1 MTNGFTSTLML
12 QRFLFL
18 LSILFITVF
27 CEQENPCNGFELGKP
42 FEISAEETVKNCLED
57 ISITMLPVEYDSR
70 CPEGA
75 VCIWAGYAKVDLLFS
90 SLGKEVSVSLS
101 TDPALSNIPNNV
113 SVEGYSFQ
121 LLELNP
127 YPALGSAANSKEYKA
142 KLLIESVLP

>member
-1 MTNGFTSTLML
+1 MLARFHFILTLVIFTVS
-12 QRFLFL
+12 
-18 LSILFITVF
+18 

-42 FEISAEETVKNCLED
+42 VEIPAGETVKNCLED
-57 ISITMLPVEYDSR
+57 ISITMLPVQYDSR

-90 SLGKEVSVSLS
+90 SRGKEVSVSLS
-101 TDPALSNIPNNV
+101 TDPGLSNIPNKV

-121 LLELNP
+121 LLELTP
-127 YPALGSAANSKEYKA
+127 YPKLGNDSKRYKA

>member
-1 MTNGFTSTLML
+1 ML
-12 QRFLFL
+12 QRFIILF
-18 LSILFITVF
+18 SILIITVS
-27 CEQENPCNGFELGKP
+27 CEQENPCAGFELGKS
-42 FEISAEETVKNCLED
+42 FEISTEETVKNCLEE

-101 TDPALSNIPNNV
+101 TDPGLSNIPNKV

-127 YPALGSAANSKEYKA
+127 YPALGSEANSKEYKA
-142 KLLIESVLP
+142 KLLIESV

>member
-1 MTNGFTSTLML
+1 ML

-18 LSILFITVF
+18 LSILFITVS
-27 CEQENPCNGFELGKP
+27 CEQENPCAGFELGKP
-42 FEISAEETVKNCLED
+42 FEISRGKTVKNCLKD

-70 CPEGA
+70 CPEDA

-101 TDPALSNIPNNV
+101 TDSGLSNIPNKV

-127 YPALGSAANSKEYKA
+127 YPVLGNEANSKEYKA
-142 KLLIESVLP
+142 KLLIETIFP

>member
-1 MTNGFTSTLML
+1 ML
-12 QRFLFL
+12 QRFIILF
-18 LSILFITVF
+18 SILIITVS
-27 CEQENPCNGFELGKP
+27 CEQENPCAGFELGKP
-42 FEISAEETVKNCLED
+42 FEISTEETVKNCLEE

-101 TDPALSNIPNNV
+101 TDPGLSNIPNKV

-127 YPALGSAANSKEYKA
+127 YPALGSEANSKEYKA
-142 KLLIESVLP
+142 KLLIESV